1 VKLRGFSVIYDFF
14 EGYVFM
20 KPNMIK
26 KWSIALLVAAGAAG
40 LTGCE
45 GMRVDEGAS
54 TATNSGNIED
64 RNVLKANLSG
74 TVVDD
79 FGAGLADVTVYAYGQ
94 STTTDAGGNWIMKNV
109 PVTGV
114 TVNSTPQNL
123 EQTTDIASSGSIYV
137 TYNKGGYAEYKSQIS
152 NPAVITHYGTAGGNP
167 NSIVVDG
174 LVASEAV
181 QLPQLVNTV
190 TGVLIDRG
198 SYYSDPVTEYD
209 MASGLTVRL
218 VPAIDVVNNAY
229 GSAAQTGAGA
239 TECYEGCGFYS
250 VSEMVSTTDANG
262 IFTFTSVPKIPGG
275 YILRVDD
282 AGYRPIDRPN
292 DGTGYSYDY
301 DQGPLDTALNA
312 GNALWTVTTQST
324 LDPAQNYWWGIDFDV
339 KTTGT
344 VTFLE
349 DLYVGDYLVADE
361 NVVEGITVG
370 AKYGY
375 PDEDSGE
382 AGHDDGHNADITF
395 DNENQ
400 QEIDAN
406 LVDLGIVPLKFIFS
420 GDMVPY
426 AAGELPARALVVFD
440 STGAQL
446 GWDADKTSISG
457 RTLTLQLASTPTVGT
472 SIYVRLHKDVFTDMS
487 GQRLFQTVDPNQADY
502 SNAAAGADE
511 ADIAEIVNNDGV
523 AQAKPFYAEYEIVY
537 SDPLIVP
544 DPVEDFAQA
553 NIGVNSLGI
562 QATSLLTD
570 PGAATAS
577 LSALQGS
584 DFRIE
589 ELLDAMLERV
599 VTDGGAGSIVAN
611 IDGVGNAAAP
621 GNALTFTDSLAVVE
635 FKAVNG
641 AIYRLRVRDVDGVV
655 LTTMS
660 TPTAQLNDVDLEDGT
675 VGVTVATGATQ
686 NVPASG
692 VDNIGTTFLD
702 FRADVGSGTTALAK
716 VNLTGVAAGYT
727 VSIVRLND
735 FGDEVASSAV
745 TKTLVDN
752 FMPHVAIQNSNNNGQ
767 DTQFQGD
774 GLYSAG
780 AASLSSAD
788 TAQMLFSCGIEKSD
802 DNGEA
807 EVGEFA
813 YYFPKLNLSASLYD
827 KSNLRAHSEV
837 GGALST
843 AMDQNVSTATFTS
856 AEDGNPLIASLAVNA
871 RNTPL
876 IATTAA
882 TEAKAGTTE
891 SGRNDQYYTAGDYDA
906 WGLIA
911 ATSATPDCQYYMADL
926 NNITGVYEG
935 AWTPANLVGSTW
947 TPISGGVA
955 VADDDNDQDTIPPAL
970 DNYSLSTTYS
980 FTTVG
985 GTTVT
990 GNVILEQQSLTACST
1005 PGTGVYDFDRTVVLN
1020 MTEEVIAPADLAV
1033 FKDTAATC
1041 GQNNVDAD
1049 SEVYSNLIGIAA
1061 QTEGWNKDHLLLTF
1075 NDWREIDDSDHW
1087 QDNTEDANADP
1098 IANSIGDGSAL
1109 ADLVQIVGVTDTSG
1123 VAATAGNGRG
1133 VLLVDATP
1141 PLATSMV
1148 NSSGNNVVIT
1158 FDQTVSTGDNGEI
1171 DNDNLNGG
1179 AAYDSEFEIAG
1190 DGVVYTFNYAV
1201 TTSAEAPAGGR
1212 TAAWTVRR
1220 DTNYVDPFGSTV
1232 TANTRLDITLTAD
1245 NNTDLNVPQNVANSR
1260 FSITVADPSTT
1271 SGDNANGTIDYRDF
1285 FSELSHTSANSVAA
1299 ATGTTP
1305 DYYLDYP
1312 DLEDNNFNSWAM
1324 VEPYDVYDDSGTPR
1338 LVGADALGPRLLSV
1352 RNDAD
1357 GDNDFLENA
1366 DIDPDSAFLL
1376 LDDVANNDF
1385 TIDGIHV
1392 TDDADSDSIY
1402 SPVAVG
1408 AAGTNYGLTAG
1419 TATQD
1424 TELAYEWGVTSGT
1437 IAANVPDGDEQVV
1450 LKLSVNDADITQA
1463 FSYIYRPAVGE
1474 LDDIN
1479 GGVTAIN
1486 GNVVIG
1492 TTATAAAN
1500 VTSRS
1505 GTIAG
1510 NVGLRNTDAANG
1522 TNDTIVV
1529 TLPAGLA
1536 GVSSTD
1542 KLVIQNVRVNGR
1554 FYTIMVPAPT
1564 AVESTTQS
1572 SRTEPTGVSLSAEI
1586 YKHVYLEDS
1595 NLVGEIRT
1603 SSDFGQDAVATGSFL
1618 FPDAAIGTS
1627 TPRFL
1632 FREDIK
1638 EATATWIADG
1648 VDDDT
1653 DVITAGVT
1661 ATATDQVVSF
1671 TGTASKVT
1679 GTAHAIDVQLD
1690 PVASGSVS
1698 ETTRKFV
1705 GRGAQLQVTATD
1717 FSNQSSSF
1725 VITFQKGHA
1734 GTSFDIDASGGA
1746 TDDEQVILNLIS
1758 GTAVK

>member
-1 VKLRGFSVIYDFF
+1 
-14 EGYVFM
+14 M

-275 YILRVDD
+275 YILRIDD

-292 DGTGYSYDY
+292 DATGYSYDY
-301 DQGPLDTALNA
+301 DQGPLTTALDKPTSQ
-312 GNALWTVTTQST
+312 WTVSTQST
-324 LDPAQNYWWGIDFDV
+324 LNPAQNYWSDIDFDV

-349 DLYVGDYLVADE
+349 DLYVGDYLVAA
-361 NVVEGITVG
+361 NNTVEGITVG

-382 AGHDDGHNADITF
+382 PNDDGHNVDITF
-395 DNENQ
+395 DSENQ

-426 AAGELPARALVVFD
+426 AAGELPARSLVIFD

-446 GWDADKTSISG
+446 GWDTDKTSISG

-544 DPVEDFAQA
+544 SPVEDFAQA

-589 ELLDAMLERV
+589 ELLDAMLERAV
-599 VTDGGAGSIVAN
+599 RDGGAGSIVAN
-611 IDGVGNAAAP
+611 IDGVGTAAAP

-660 TPTAQLNDVDLEDGT
+660 TPTAQLGNVDLESGT
-675 VGVTVATGATQ
+675 VGVAVATGATQ

-745 TKTLVDN
+745 TKILVDN
-752 FMPHVAIQNSNNNGQ
+752 FMPHVAIQNSNSNGQ
-767 DTQFQGD
+767 DTQFRGD

-788 TAQMLFSCGIEKSD
+788 TAQMFFSCGIERSD

-856 AEDGNPLIASLAVNA
+856 AEDGTVLSASLAVNA

-891 SGRNDQYYTAGDYDA
+891 SGRNDQYYTTGDYDA

-947 TPISGGVA
+947 TPITGGVA

-1020 MTEEVIAPADLAV
+1020 MTEEVTAPADLAV

-1087 QDNTEDANADP
+1087 QDNTENANADP

-1158 FDQTVSTGDNGEI
+1158 FDQTVSTGDNGE
-1171 DNDNLNGG
+1171 DNNNDLLDG
-1179 AAYDSEFEIAG
+1179 AGVAATATANNQDTEFQIQG
-1190 DGVVYTFNYAV
+1190 DGVLFTFNYTDDLGAGV
-1201 TTSAEAPAGGR
+1201 EAWEVIR
-1212 TAAWTVRR
+1212 S
-1220 DTNYVDPFGSTV
+1220 TNYVDPFGATV
-1232 TANTRLDITLTAD
+1232 AAGTRLDITLTPD
-1245 NNTDLNVPQNVANSR
+1245 NNTATNVPQDVVNSR
-1260 FSITVADPSTT
+1260 FTITVADPSTT
-1271 SGDNANGTIDYRDF
+1271 TGSGNNGNVDYRDF

-1299 ATGTTP
+1299 ASGTTP
-1305 DYYLDYP
+1305 TYYLDYS
-1312 DLEDNNFNSWAM
+1312 DLEDNNFNSWSM
-1324 VEPYDVYDDSGTPR
+1324 VETYDQYDNSGTPR
-1338 LVGADALGPRLLSV
+1338 LVGADALGPRLQSV
-1352 RNDAD
+1352 AYAAGN
-1357 GDNDFLENA
+1357 
-1366 DIDPDSAFLL
+1366 DPDGSFLL

-1385 TIDGIHV
+1385 AITNGHMTSN
-1392 TDDADSDSIY
+1392 TDTDSIY
-1402 SPVAVG
+1402 TSEAT
-1408 AAGTNYGLTAG
+1408 AAGADYSLGG
-1419 TATQD
+1419 GDD
-1424 TELAYEWGVTSGT
+1424 TEIGYEWGYDPDGTGVIVDSVPAGNELMLLKTNVDDVSINTAFAFIYRPAEGSVATMTAATIVDGSADATVWGTSALASRQGT
-1437 IAANVPDGDEQVV
+1437 IAANSTFAAGTANTASFVSGDT
-1450 LKLSVNDADITQA
+1450 LA
-1463 FSYIYRPAVGE
+1463 
-1474 LDDIN
+1474 
-1479 GGVTAIN
+1479 
-1486 GNVVIG
+1486 
-1492 TTATAAAN
+1492 ATG
-1500 VTSRS
+1500 S
-1505 GTIAG
+1505 
-1510 NVGLRNTDAANG
+1510 VGLRNNDHANG
-1522 TNDTIVV
+1522 AKDTLVV
-1529 TLPAGLA
+1529 ALPSLA
-1536 GVSSTD
+1536 AADVDQGD
-1542 KLVIQNVRVNGR
+1542 MLVIQNVVVDGVY
-1554 FYTIMVPAPT
+1554 YTITVDAPA
-1564 AVESTTQS
+1564 AVLSTTDS
-1572 SRTEPTGVSLSAEI
+1572 SNTEPDISSLIKI
-1586 YKHVYLEDS
+1586 YKQVYLPINTGASGD
-1595 NLVGEIRT
+1595 LVGDVGT
-1603 SSDFGQDAVATGSFL
+1603 GDSYGGAAGPYLFSTDSASSEPIFT
-1618 FPDAAIGTS
+1618 
-1627 TPRFL
+1627 
-1632 FREDIK
+1632 FREDIS
-1638 EATATWIADG
+1638 ATGLTATWGIG

-1653 DVITAGVT
+1653 GVNNT
-1661 ATATDQVVSF
+1661 STDQVVAF
-1671 TGTASKVT
+1671 TGTAAKVT
-1679 GTAHAIDVQLD
+1679 GAGNERQVNVTLD
-1690 PVASGSVS
+1690 ALASASVT
-1698 ETTRKFV
+1698 EATTKYV
-1705 GRGAQLQVTATD
+1705 GRNATLTVAAQDYAG
-1717 FSNQSSSF
+1717 NASSF
-1725 VITFQKGHA
+1725 IITFMKGH
-1734 GTSFDIDASGGA
+1734 GLVGFNVDGSGA
-1746 TDDEQVILNLIS
+1746 TDNDETIILNMIS
-1758 GTAVK
+1758 GDAIK